1 MKAVTNEKRI
11 ARNVRIGNG
20 ASLAGLVMLGVA
32 MYISFKLPQY
42 ISYAL
47 LCMLI
52 GIISSNVGLYN
63 TNRWAKRPR
72 ADEVLTRVLKGF
84 DRRYYLY
91 HYVLP
96 VDHVLVAPSGL
107 FVIVTRNQ
115 EGPIYYA
122 RGRWRQRFNLFRTL
136 GFRGEGVGNPLRDAA
151 GDVRRMQKLLA
162 ARLPDLGEAAVQ
174 PLVVF
179 THERAALHV
188 DDPPT
193 PVLDAK
199 GLKDYLRAQ
208 SKEALSGN
216 QIRQLV
222 EVFGEG

>member
-11 ARNVRIGNG
+11 ARNVKIGNG
-20 ASLAGLVMLGVA
+20 ASLAGLVMLGA
-32 MYISFKLPQY
+32 GMYISLKLPQY

-47 LCMLI
+47 LCLLI
-52 GIISSNVGLYN
+52 GLILSNAGLYN
-63 TNRWAKRPR
+63 TNRWIKRPR
-72 ADEVLTRVLKGF
+72 ADEVLTQALKGF

-107 FVIVTRNQ
+107 FVIVARNQ

-122 RGRWRQRFNLFRTL
+122 QGRWRQRFNLFRAL
-136 GFRGEGVGNPLRDAA
+136 GLRGEGVGNPLRDAA

-162 ARLPDLGEAAVQ
+162 ARLPELDEAAVQ

-179 THERAALHV
+179 THEKAALHV

-208 SKEALSGN
+208 PKEALSGN

-222 EVFGEG
+222 EALGEE